1 MIYKGL
7 SLINLEYLIHFFNYM
22 YGIFFY
28 HFIVLKINNY
38 FEVNIKKIYLISII
52 IILTDLI
59 FRLLFNSNSLITVS
73 LQILPFAWTFF
84 WIFTGIIILWKSQ
97 KENPSNEKKRLLF
110 SFIGIIIILCSS
122 ILFVVS
128 KILTQFTSAFNFT
141 NVFCVFFIFIG
152 FVWLLFTLLW
162 SLLTSTILEVKI
174 RSALIYT
181 IVGVVFIT
189 IFGLI
194 DYTLGELLQTLFGK
208 FMGSEFIA
216 GIPATIVL
224 LAIFSPVRNKVEK
237 FVDNK
242 LNTSDLDFL
251 EKTGTF
257 TEKLSE
263 EGVVEGFEEYICEN
277 LIKRLPI
284 EKVALIS
291 FDKELNDFKFNEIRG
306 SNVIEN
312 SIVEDERLILKDKTI
327 IQSYDKLLN
336 NPQDI
341 SGFPLVI
348 SIIND
353 TEQKWYLALGKKND
367 GSLYNKNDVKA
378 FTKLADKIKLS
389 LKFILAYEDIVND
402 KYVKIIRQ
410 KDNLILELNAK
421 LGENVSI

>member
-1 MIYKGL
+1 M
-7 SLINLEYLIHFFNYM
+7 INLEYLIHFFNYM